1 MLESGSTNVIN
12 NILFI
17 LKIVISMITPQ
28 IIRSKRKTLS
38 LSINENADLV
48 VRAPHRA
55 SYDEIQKFI
64 SEKSVWI
71 DNKQRLIKARLE
83 DNKNQHS
90 RGSQCLYLGSLYPL
104 KIDNS
109 NVEPISFNGQMF
121 TITNVNRERISLAL
135 KSWYKKRFI
144 EVALP
149 RLSYFS
155 DKYKLKVNQVRVKEQ
170 KTLWGSCSS
179 KNNINLNYLLIMAP
193 MKVIDYVIVHELVHT
208 IHKNHS
214 AKFWQKV
221 ETIMP
226 NYKDARNWLKENG
239 YRLRYL

>member
-1 MLESGSTNVIN
+1 M
-12 NILFI
+12 
-17 LKIVISMITPQ
+17 ISPQ
-28 IIRSKRKTLS
+28 IIRSNRKTLS
-38 LSINENADLV
+38 LSINENSDLV
-48 VRAPHRA
+48 VRAPHRV
-55 SYDEIQKFI
+55 SDDEIQKFI
-64 SEKSVWI
+64 SEKSAWI

-83 DNKNQHS
+83 DNLNQFS
-90 RGSQCLYLGSLYPL
+90 SAQCLYLGSLYPL

-109 NVEPISFNGQMF
+109 NVELISFNGHMF
-121 TITNVNRERISLAL
+121 TIANVNRERISLPL

-155 DKYKLKVNQVRVKEQ
+155 DKHKLKVNQVRVKEQ

-226 NYKDARNWLKENG
+226 NYKDARCWLKENG
-239 YRLRYL
+239 HQLRRL

>member
-1 MLESGSTNVIN
+1 
-12 NILFI
+12 
-17 LKIVISMITPQ
+17 MITPH

-48 VRAPHRA
+48 VRAPHFA

-64 SEKSVWI
+64 SEKSTWI
-71 DNKQRLIKARLE
+71 NNKQRLIKAQLE
-83 DNKNQHS
+83 DNENQHS
-90 RGSQCLYLGSLYPL
+90 RNQCLYLGSLYPL

-109 NVEPISFNGQMF
+109 NVEPISFNGHMF
-121 TITNVNRERISLAL
+121 TITNFNRERISLSL

-226 NYKDARNWLKENG
+226 NFKDARYWLKENG
-239 YRLRYL
+239 YKLRRL

>member
-1 MLESGSTNVIN
+1 
-12 NILFI
+12 
-17 LKIVISMITPQ
+17 MITPQ

-48 VRAPHRA
+48 VRAPHRV
-55 SYDEIQKFI
+55 SFDEIQKFI
-64 SEKSVWI
+64 SEKSAWI
-71 DNKQRLIKARLE
+71 DNKQTLIKAQLE
-83 DNKNQHS
+83 DNENQNS
-90 RGSQCLYLGSLYPL
+90 SGQCLYLGSLYPL
-104 KIDNS
+104 KIDNNS
-109 NVEPISFNGQMF
+109 IEPISFNGQMF
-121 TITNVNRERISLAL
+121 TITNVNRERINLPL

-155 DKYKLKVNQVRVKEQ
+155 DKHELKVKQVRVKEQ

-214 AKFWQKV
+214 TKFWQKV

-226 NYKDARNWLKENG
+226 NYKDARYWLKKNG
-239 YRLRYL
+239 YKLRRL

>member
-1 MLESGSTNVIN
+1 
-12 NILFI
+12 
-17 LKIVISMITPQ
+17 MITPQ
-28 IIRSKRKTLS
+28 IVRSNRKTLS

-48 VRAPHRA
+48 VRAPHSV
-55 SYDEIQKFI
+55 SYNEIQKFI
-64 SEKSVWI
+64 SEKSAWI
-71 DNKQRLIKARLE
+71 DNKQRLIKAQLK
-83 DNKNQHS
+83 DNANANS
-90 RGSQCLYLGSLYPL
+90 TAQCLYLGSFYPL
-104 KIDNS
+104 KIDNNS
-109 NVEPISFNGQMF
+109 IEPISFNGQMF
-121 TITNVNRERISLAL
+121 TITNVNRERISLSL

-170 KTLWGSCSS
+170 KTLWGSCSN

-226 NYKDARNWLKENG
+226 NYKDARNWLKDNG
-239 YRLRYL
+239 YKLRRL

>member
-1 MLESGSTNVIN
+1 
-12 NILFI
+12 
-17 LKIVISMITPQ
+17 MITPQ

-83 DNKNQHS
+83 DNLNQHS
-90 RGSQCLYLGSLYPL
+90 SDKCLYLGSLYPL
-104 KIDNS
+104 KIDNNS
-109 NVEPISFNGQMF
+109 IEPISFNGQMF
-121 TITNVNRERISLAL
+121 TITNVNRERISLSL

-155 DKYKLKVNQVRVKEQ
+155 DKHNLKVNQVRVKEQ

-226 NYKDARNWLKENG
+226 KYKETRYWLKDNG
-239 YRLRYL
+239 YKLRRL

>member
-1 MLESGSTNVIN
+1 MYMI
-12 NILFI
+12 
-17 LKIVISMITPQ
+17 ISQ
-28 IIRSKRKTLS
+28 IIRSNRKTLS

-48 VRAPHRA
+48 VRAPHRV
-55 SYDEIQKFI
+55 SDDEIQKFI

-71 DNKQRLIKARLE
+71 NNKQRLIKAQLE
-83 DNKNQHS
+83 DNLNQHS
-90 RGSQCLYLGSLYPL
+90 NKCLYLGSLYPL
-104 KIDNS
+104 KIDNNS
-109 NVEPISFNGQMF
+109 IEPISFNGQMF
-121 TITNVNRERISLAL
+121 TITNVNRERISLSL

-155 DKYKLKVNQVRVKEQ
+155 DKHNLKVNQVRVKEQ

-214 AKFWQKV
+214 SKFWQKV

-226 NYKDARNWLKENG
+226 NYKDARKWLKENG

>member
-1 MLESGSTNVIN
+1 MLESGSTNAIN

-17 LKIVISMITPQ
+17 LRIVISMITPQ

-64 SEKSVWI
+64 SEKSAWI
-71 DNKQRLIKARLE
+71 DNKQRLIKAQLE
-83 DNKNQHS
+83 DNLNQHS
-90 RGSQCLYLGSLYPL
+90 SNKCLYLGSLYPL
-104 KIDNS
+104 KIDNNS
-109 NVEPISFNGQMF
+109 IEPISFNGQMF
-121 TITNVNRERISLAL
+121 TITNLNKERISLSL

>member
-1 MLESGSTNVIN
+1 MLESGSTNDIN

-17 LKIVISMITPQ
+17 LRIVISMITPQ

-71 DNKQRLIKARLE
+71 DNKQRLIKARLK
-83 DNKNQHS
+83 DNLNQHS
-90 RGSQCLYLGSLYPL
+90 SDKCLYLGSLYPL
-104 KIDNS
+104 KIDNNS
-109 NVEPISFNGQMF
+109 IEPISFNGQMF
-121 TITNVNRERISLAL
+121 TITNVNRERISLSL

-155 DKYKLKVNQVRVKEQ
+155 DKHNLKVNQVRVKEQ

>member
-1 MLESGSTNVIN
+1 M
-12 NILFI
+12 
-17 LKIVISMITPQ
+17 TPHQ
-28 IIRSKRKTLS
+28 IIRSNRKTLS

-48 VRAPHRA
+48 VRAPHRL
-55 SYDEIQKFI
+55 SDNEIQKFI
-64 SEKSVWI
+64 SEKSDWI
-71 DNKQRLIKARLE
+71 DKKQRLVKAHLE
-83 DNKNQHS
+83 DSENQLS
-90 RGSQCLYLGSLYPL
+90 SDQCLYLGSLYPL
-104 KIDNS
+104 KIDNN
-109 NVEPISFNGQMF
+109 NVKPISFNGDMF
-121 TITNVNRERISLAL
+121 TTANVNRERINLLL

-155 DKYKLKVNQVRVKEQ
+155 DKHKLKFNQVRVKKQ

-226 NYKDARNWLKENG
+226 NYKDARYWLKENG
-239 YRLRYL
+239 HQLRRL

>member
-1 MLESGSTNVIN
+1 
-12 NILFI
+12 
-17 LKIVISMITPQ
+17 MITPQ

-48 VRAPHRA
+48 VRAPHRV
-55 SYDEIQKFI
+55 SFDEIQKFI
-64 SEKSVWI
+64 SEKSAWI
-71 DNKQRLIKARLE
+71 DNKQTLIKAQLE
-83 DNKNQHS
+83 DNENQNS
-90 RGSQCLYLGSLYPL
+90 SSQCLYLGSLYPL
-104 KIDNS
+104 KIDNNS
-109 NVEPISFNGQMF
+109 IEPISFNGQMF
-121 TITNVNRERISLAL
+121 TITNVNRERINLPL

-155 DKYKLKVNQVRVKEQ
+155 DKHELKVKQVRVKEQ

-214 AKFWQKV
+214 TKFWQKV

-226 NYKDARNWLKENG
+226 NYKDARYWLKKNG
-239 YRLRYL
+239 YKLRRL

>member
-1 MLESGSTNVIN
+1 M
-12 NILFI
+12 
-17 LKIVISMITPQ
+17 ISPQ
-28 IIRSKRKTLS
+28 IIRSNRKTLS
-38 LSINENADLV
+38 LSINENSDLV
-48 VRAPHRA
+48 VRAPHRV
-55 SYDEIQKFI
+55 SDDEIQKFI
-64 SEKSVWI
+64 SEKSAWI
-71 DNKQRLIKARLE
+71 DKKQRLIKARLK
-83 DNKNQHS
+83 DNLNQYS
-90 RGSQCLYLGSLYPL
+90 SLQCLYLGSLYPL

-109 NVEPISFNGQMF
+109 AVEPISFDGHVF
-121 TITNVNRERISLAL
+121 TIANVNRERISLPL

-155 DKYKLKVNQVRVKEQ
+155 DKHKLKVNQVRVKEQ

-221 ETIMP
+221 ATIMP
-226 NYKDARNWLKENG
+226 NYKDARYWLKENG
-239 YRLRYL
+239 HQLRRL

>member
-1 MLESGSTNVIN
+1 
-12 NILFI
+12 
-17 LKIVISMITPQ
+17 MITPQ

-48 VRAPHRA
+48 VRAPHRV
-55 SYDEIQKFI
+55 SFDEIQKFI
-64 SEKSVWI
+64 SEKSAWI
-71 DNKQRLIKARLE
+71 DNKQTLIKAQLE
-83 DNKNQHS
+83 DNENQNS
-90 RGSQCLYLGSLYPL
+90 SDQYLYLGSLYPL
-104 KIDNS
+104 KIDNNS
-109 NVEPISFNGQMF
+109 IEPISFNGQVF
-121 TITNVNRERISLAL
+121 TINNVNRERINLPL

-155 DKYKLKVNQVRVKEQ
+155 DKHELKVKQVRVKEQ

-214 AKFWQKV
+214 TKFWQKV

-226 NYKDARNWLKENG
+226 NYKDARYWLKKNG
-239 YRLRYL
+239 YKLRRL

>member
-1 MLESGSTNVIN
+1 ML
-12 NILFI
+12 
-17 LKIVISMITPQ
+17 TPQ

-48 VRAPHRA
+48 VRAPHRV
-55 SYDEIQKFI
+55 SFDEIQKFI
-64 SEKSVWI
+64 SEKSAWI
-71 DNKQRLIKARLE
+71 DNKQTLIKAQLE
-83 DNKNQHS
+83 DNENQNS
-90 RGSQCLYLGSLYPL
+90 SGQCLYLGSLYPL
-104 KIDNS
+104 KIDNNS
-109 NVEPISFNGQMF
+109 IEPISFNGQMF
-121 TITNVNRERISLAL
+121 TITNVNRERINLPL

-155 DKYKLKVNQVRVKEQ
+155 DKHELKVKQVRVKEQ

-214 AKFWQKV
+214 SKFWQKV

-226 NYKDARNWLKENG
+226 NYKDARKWLKENG
-239 YRLRYL
+239 YRLRHL

>member
-1 MLESGSTNVIN
+1 M
-12 NILFI
+12 
-17 LKIVISMITPQ
+17 ISPQ
-28 IIRSKRKTLS
+28 IIRSNRKTLS

-48 VRAPHRA
+48 VRAPRHV

-64 SEKSVWI
+64 YEKSAWI
-71 DNKQRLIKARLE
+71 DNQQRLIKARLE
-83 DNKNQHS
+83 DNLNQFS
-90 RGSQCLYLGSLYPL
+90 SAQCLYLGSLYPL
-104 KIDNS
+104 KIDNNS
-109 NVEPISFNGQMF
+109 IEPISFDGHVF
-121 TITNVNRERISLAL
+121 TIANVNRETISLPL

-155 DKYKLKVNQVRVKEQ
+155 DKHKLKVNQVRVKEQ

-214 AKFWQKV
+214 SKFWQKV

-226 NYKDARNWLKENG
+226 NYKDARYWLKENG
-239 YRLRYL
+239 HQLRRL

>member
-1 MLESGSTNVIN
+1 
-12 NILFI
+12 
-17 LKIVISMITPQ
+17 MITPQ

-64 SEKSVWI
+64 SEKSAWI
-71 DNKQRLIKARLE
+71 DNKQTLIKAQLE
-83 DNKNQHS
+83 DNENQNS
-90 RGSQCLYLGSLYPL
+90 SGQCLYLGSLYPL
-104 KIDNS
+104 KIDNNS
-109 NVEPISFNGQMF
+109 IEPISFNGQMF
-121 TITNVNRERISLAL
+121 TITNVNRERINLPL

-155 DKYKLKVNQVRVKEQ
+155 DKHELKVKQVRVKEQ

-214 AKFWQKV
+214 TKFWQKV

-226 NYKDARNWLKENG
+226 NYKDARNWLKDNG
-239 YRLRYL
+239 YKLRRL

>member
-1 MLESGSTNVIN
+1 
-12 NILFI
+12 
-17 LKIVISMITPQ
+17 MITPQ

-48 VRAPHRA
+48 VRAPHRV

-64 SEKSVWI
+64 SEKSAWI
-71 DNKQRLIKARLE
+71 DNKQRLIKAQLE
-83 DNKNQHS
+83 DNLNQHS
-90 RGSQCLYLGSLYPL
+90 SDQCLYLGSLYPL
-104 KIDNS
+104 KIDNNS
-109 NVEPISFNGQMF
+109 IEPISFNGQMF
-121 TITNVNRERISLAL
+121 TITNVNRERISLPL

-155 DKYKLKVNQVRVKEQ
+155 DKHNLKVNQVRVKEQ

-214 AKFWQKV
+214 ANFWQKV

-226 NYKDARNWLKENG
+226 NYKDARNWLKDNG

>member
-1 MLESGSTNVIN
+1 MLESGSTNAIN

-83 DNKNQHS
+83 DNENQHLS
-90 RGSQCLYLGSLYPL
+90 SQCLYLGSLYPL

-121 TITNVNRERISLAL
+121 TITNFNRERISLPL

-214 AKFWQKV
+214 TKFWQKV

-226 NYKDARNWLKENG
+226 NYKDARYWLKENG
-239 YRLRYL
+239 YKLRRL

>member
-1 MLESGSTNVIN
+1 
-12 NILFI
+12 
-17 LKIVISMITPQ
+17 MITPQ

-48 VRAPHRA
+48 VRAPHRV

-71 DNKQRLIKARLE
+71 NNKQRLIKAQLE
-83 DNKNQHS
+83 DNLNQHS
-90 RGSQCLYLGSLYPL
+90 NKCLYLGSLYPL
-104 KIDNS
+104 KIDNNS
-109 NVEPISFNGQMF
+109 IEPISFNGQMF
-121 TITNVNRERISLAL
+121 TITNVNRERISLSL

-155 DKYKLKVNQVRVKEQ
+155 DKHNLKVNQVRVKEQ

-226 NYKDARNWLKENG
+226 NYKDARYWLKENG
-239 YRLRYL
+239 YKLRSL

>member
-1 MLESGSTNVIN
+1 
-12 NILFI
+12 
-17 LKIVISMITPQ
+17 MITPQ

-64 SEKSVWI
+64 SEKSTWI
-71 DNKQRLIKARLE
+71 NNKQRLIKAQLE
-83 DNKNQHS
+83 DNENQHLS
-90 RGSQCLYLGSLYPL
+90 SQFLYLGSLYPL

-121 TITNVNRERISLAL
+121 TITNFNRERISLPL
-135 KSWYKKRFI
+135 KCWYKKRFI

-221 ETIMP
+221 ETIIP
-226 NYKDARNWLKENG
+226 NYKDARKWLKENG
-239 YRLRYL
+239 YRLRHL

>member
-1 MLESGSTNVIN
+1 
-12 NILFI
+12 
-17 LKIVISMITPQ
+17 MITPQ

-48 VRAPHRA
+48 VRAPHRV
-55 SYDEIQKFI
+55 SFDEIQKFI
-64 SEKSVWI
+64 SEKSAWI
-71 DNKQRLIKARLE
+71 DNKQTLIKAQLE
-83 DNKNQHS
+83 DNENQNS
-90 RGSQCLYLGSLYPL
+90 SGQCLYLGSLYPL
-104 KIDNS
+104 KIDNNS
-109 NVEPISFNGQMF
+109 IEPISFNGQMF
-121 TITNVNRERISLAL
+121 TITNVNRERINLPL

-155 DKYKLKVNQVRVKEQ
+155 DKHKLKVNQVRVKEQ

-214 AKFWQKV
+214 SKFWQKV

-226 NYKDARNWLKENG
+226 NYKDARKWLKENS
-239 YRLRYL
+239 YKLRRL

>member
-1 MLESGSTNVIN
+1 M
-12 NILFI
+12 
-17 LKIVISMITPQ
+17 ISPQ
-28 IIRSKRKTLS
+28 IIRSNRKTLS
-38 LSINENADLV
+38 LSINENSDLV
-48 VRAPHRA
+48 VRAPHRV
-55 SYDEIQKFI
+55 SDDEIQKFI
-64 SEKSVWI
+64 SEKSAWI
-71 DNKQRLIKARLE
+71 DKKQRLIKARLE
-83 DNKNQHS
+83 DNLNQFS
-90 RGSQCLYLGSLYPL
+90 SAQCLYLGSLYPL
-104 KIDNS
+104 KIDNNS
-109 NVEPISFNGQMF
+109 VEPISFNGHMF
-121 TITNVNRERISLAL
+121 TITNVNRESISLPL

-155 DKYKLKVNQVRVKEQ
+155 DKHKLKVNQVRVKEQ

-221 ETIMP
+221 ATILP
-226 NYKDARNWLKENG
+226 NYKDARYWLKENG
-239 YRLRYL
+239 HQLRRL

>member
-1 MLESGSTNVIN
+1 MLESGLTNAIN
-12 NILFI
+12 SILFI
-17 LKIVISMITPQ
+17 LRIVIQMISPQ
-28 IIRSKRKTLS
+28 IIRSNRKTLS

-48 VRAPHRA
+48 VRAPSRV
-55 SYDEIQKFI
+55 SDDEIQKFI
-64 SEKSVWI
+64 SEKSAWI
-71 DNKQRLIKARLE
+71 DNQQRLIKARLK
-83 DNKNQHS
+83 DNENQHS
-90 RGSQCLYLGSLYPL
+90 SLQCLYLGSLYPF

-109 NVEPISFNGQMF
+109 AVEPISFDGHVF
-121 TITNVNRERISLAL
+121 TIVNVNRERISLPL

-155 DKYKLKVNQVRVKEQ
+155 DKHKLKVNQVRVKEQ

-226 NYKDARNWLKENG
+226 NYKDARYWLKENG
-239 YRLRYL
+239 HQLRRL

>member
-1 MLESGSTNVIN
+1 
-12 NILFI
+12 
-17 LKIVISMITPQ
+17 MITPK
-28 IIRSKRKTLS
+28 IIRSNRKTLS

-71 DNKQRLIKARLE
+71 EKKHRLIKARLK
-83 DNKNQHS
+83 DNLNHNLS
-90 RGSQCLYLGSLYPL
+90 SQCLYLGSLYQI
-104 KIDNS
+104 KIDN
-109 NVEPISFNGQMF
+109 NRIDPISFNGQIF
-121 TITNVNRERISLAL
+121 TINNESRETISLLL
-135 KSWYKKRFI
+135 KSWYKKRFM

-155 DKYKLKVNQVRVKEQ
+155 DKYNLKVNQVRVKEQ

-193 MKVIDYVIVHELVHT
+193 IKVIDYVIVHELVHT
-208 IHKNHS
+208 THKNHS
-214 AKFWQKV
+214 TKFWQKV

-226 NYKDARNWLKENG
+226 TYKEARYWLKDNG
-239 YRLRYL
+239 YKLRRL

>member
-1 MLESGSTNVIN
+1 MLESGSTNAIN

-17 LKIVISMITPQ
+17 LRIVISMITPQ

-64 SEKSVWI
+64 SEKSAWI
-71 DNKQRLIKARLE
+71 DNKQRLIKAQLE
-83 DNKNQHS
+83 DNLNQHS
-90 RGSQCLYLGSLYPL
+90 SNKCLYLGSLYPL
-104 KIDNS
+104 KIDNNS
-109 NVEPISFNGQMF
+109 IEPISFNGQMF
-121 TITNVNRERISLAL
+121 TITNVNKERISLSL

-226 NYKDARNWLKENG
+226 NYKDARYWLKENG
-239 YRLRYL
+239 YKLRSL

>member
-1 MLESGSTNVIN
+1 M
-12 NILFI
+12 
-17 LKIVISMITPQ
+17 TPHQ
-28 IIRSKRKTLS
+28 IIRSNRKTLS

-48 VRAPHRA
+48 VRAPHRV
-55 SYDEIQKFI
+55 SFNEIQKFI
-64 SEKSVWI
+64 SEKSAWI
-71 DNKQRLIKARLE
+71 DNKQSLIKAQLE
-83 DNKNQHS
+83 DNENQHS
-90 RGSQCLYLGSLYPL
+90 SLQYLYLGNLYPL

-109 NVEPISFNGQMF
+109 NVEPISFNGHMF
-121 TITNVNRERISLAL
+121 TITNVNRETISLPL

-155 DKYKLKVNQVRVKEQ
+155 DKHKLKVNQIRVKEQ

-221 ETIMP
+221 ETIIP
-226 NYKDARNWLKENG
+226 NYKDARYWLKENG
-239 YRLRYL
+239 YKLRRL

>member
-1 MLESGSTNVIN
+1 MLESGSTNTIN
-12 NILFI
+12 SILLI
-17 LKIVISMITPQ
+17 IRSAMYIITSQ
-28 IIRSKRKTLS
+28 IIRSNRKTLS

-48 VRAPHRA
+48 VRAPHRV
-55 SYDEIQKFI
+55 SDDEIQKFI
-64 SEKSVWI
+64 SEKSAWI
-71 DNKQRLIKARLE
+71 DNKQRLIKAQLE
-83 DNKNQHS
+83 DNENQHS
-90 RGSQCLYLGSLYPL
+90 SGQCLYLGSLYPL

-109 NVEPISFNGQMF
+109 NVEPISFNGHIF
-121 TITNVNRERISLAL
+121 TIANVNREKISLLL

-155 DKYKLKVNQVRVKEQ
+155 DKHKLKVNQVRVKEQ

-226 NYKDARNWLKENG
+226 NYKDARKWLKENG
-239 YRLRYL
+239 YRLRQL

>member
-1 MLESGSTNVIN
+1 
-12 NILFI
+12 
-17 LKIVISMITPQ
+17 MITPQ

-64 SEKSVWI
+64 SEKSAWI
-71 DNKQRLIKARLE
+71 DKKQRLIKARLK
-83 DNKNQHS
+83 DNLNQYS
-90 RGSQCLYLGSLYPL
+90 SLQCLYLGSLYPL
-104 KIDNS
+104 KIDNNS
-109 NVEPISFNGQMF
+109 IEPISFNGQMF
-121 TITNVNRERISLAL
+121 TITNVNKERISLSL

-226 NYKDARNWLKENG
+226 NYKDARKWLKENG
-239 YRLRYL
+239 YRLRHL

>member
-1 MLESGSTNVIN
+1 
-12 NILFI
+12 
-17 LKIVISMITPQ
+17 MITPQ
-28 IIRSKRKTLS
+28 IIRSNRKTLS

-48 VRAPHRA
+48 VRAPHRV

-64 SEKSVWI
+64 SEKSAWI
-71 DNKQRLIKARLE
+71 NNKQRLIKAQLE

-90 RGSQCLYLGSLYPL
+90 SGQYLYLGSLYPIT
-104 KIDNS
+104 IDNS
-109 NVEPISFNGQMF
+109 NVGPISFNGHIF
-121 TITNVNRERISLAL
+121 TITNVNRERIRLAL

-155 DKYKLKVNQVRVKEQ
+155 DKHKLKVNQVRVKEQ

-226 NYKDARNWLKENG
+226 NYKDSRNWLKDNG
-239 YRLRYL
+239 YKLRRL

>member
-1 MLESGSTNVIN
+1 M
-12 NILFI
+12 
-17 LKIVISMITPQ
+17 TPHQ
-28 IIRSKRKTLS
+28 IIRSNRKTLS
-38 LSINENADLV
+38 LSINDNADLI
-48 VRAPHRA
+48 VRAPQRV
-55 SYDEIQKFI
+55 SDDEIQKFI
-64 SEKSVWI
+64 SEKSDWI
-71 DNKQRLIKARLE
+71 DKKQRLIKAHLKDSE
-83 DNKNQHS
+83 NQLS
-90 RGSQCLYLGSLYPL
+90 NDQCLYLGSLYQL
-104 KIDNS
+104 KIDNN
-109 NVEPISFNGQMF
+109 NVEPISFNGDMF
-121 TITNVNRERISLAL
+121 TIANVNREEISLPL

-155 DKYKLKVNQVRVKEQ
+155 EKHKLKVNQVRVKEQ

-226 NYKDARNWLKENG
+226 NYKDARYWLKENG
-239 YRLRYL
+239 YKLRRL

>member
-1 MLESGSTNVIN
+1 M
-12 NILFI
+12 
-17 LKIVISMITPQ
+17 ISPQ

-48 VRAPHRA
+48 VRAPHRV

-64 SEKSVWI
+64 SEKSSWI
-71 DNKQRLIKARLE
+71 DNKQKLIKAQLK
-83 DNKNQHS
+83 DNMNANLS
-90 RGSQCLYLGSLYPL
+90 SQCLYLGSLYPV
-104 KIDNS
+104 KIDNNS
-109 NVEPISFNGQMF
+109 IEPITFNGKLF
-121 TITNVNRERISLAL
+121 TITNDNRETINLL
-135 KSWYKKRFI
+135 MKSWYKKRFM

-149 RLSYFS
+149 RLGYFS
-155 DKYKLKVNQVRVKEQ
+155 DKYNLKVNQVRVKEQ

-214 AKFWQKV
+214 SKFWQKV

-226 NYKDARNWLKENG
+226 NYKETRYWLKENG
-239 YRLRYL
+239 YKLRRL

>member
-1 MLESGSTNVIN
+1 
-12 NILFI
+12 
-17 LKIVISMITPQ
+17 MITPQ

-64 SEKSVWI
+64 SEKSAWI
-71 DNKQRLIKARLE
+71 DNKQRLIKAQLE
-83 DNKNQHS
+83 DNLNHHS
-90 RGSQCLYLGSLYPL
+90 SNKCLYLGSLYPL
-104 KIDNS
+104 KIDNNS
-109 NVEPISFNGQMF
+109 IEPISFNGQMF
-121 TITNVNRERISLAL
+121 TITNVNRERISLSL

-170 KTLWGSCSS
+170 KTLWGSCSN

-226 NYKDARNWLKENG
+226 NYKDARNWLKDNG
-239 YRLRYL
+239 YKLRRL